1 MKSLMK
7 KLLSNARLVSGGI
20 FLISAAALAAAF
32 IAQFGFGMTPCP
44 LCLAQRVPYALT
56 ALLALAGH
64 VFAHKN
70 KPKKTA
76 LLVFLC
82 APLFLIG
89 AGLAFYHNGVEQHW
103 WESAVEGCK
112 VNFGDGSSAKTL
124 LERIEATAPA
134 HCDQIAWSDPVL
146 HLSMA
151 AWNIVASV
159 ILCVTSLIGSI
170 LIVRKAN
177 GL

>member
-1 MKSLMK
+1 MKAMLK
-7 KLLSNARLVSGGI
+7 KTLSNAALVSGGI
-20 FLISAAALAAAF
+20 AVLSLIALASAYT
-32 IAQFGFGMTPCP
+32 AQFVFHMTPCP

-56 ALLALAGH
+56 ALLGITAFILARKG
-64 VFAHKN
+64 

-82 APLFLIG
+82 ALVFLAG
-89 AGLAFYHNGVEQHW
+89 TGLAALHTGVEQHW
-103 WESAVEGCK
+103 WESPVEGCK
-112 VNFGDGSSAKTL
+112 VDFGNGSAKTL

-134 HCDQIAWSDPVL
+134 KCDQIAWSDPVL

-151 AWNIVASV
+151 AWNLVASAM
-159 ILCVTSLIGSI
+159 LCITSMISSI

>member
-1 MKSLMK
+1 MKAMLK
-7 KLLSNARLVSGGI
+7 KTLSNAALVSGGI
-20 FLISAAALAAAF
+20 ALASLIALGSAYT
-32 IAQFGFGMTPCP
+32 AQFVFKMTPCP

-56 ALLALAGH
+56 AILGIGAFILARKG
-64 VFAHKN
+64 

-76 LLVFLC
+76 LLVFIC
-82 APLFLIG
+82 GFVFLVG
-89 AGLAFYHNGVEQHW
+89 AGLAIYHNGVEQHW

-112 VNFGDGSSAKTL
+112 VNFGADDSTKTL

-151 AWNIVASV
+151 AWNIVASAL
-159 ILCVTSLIGSI
+159 LCIGSLISSI